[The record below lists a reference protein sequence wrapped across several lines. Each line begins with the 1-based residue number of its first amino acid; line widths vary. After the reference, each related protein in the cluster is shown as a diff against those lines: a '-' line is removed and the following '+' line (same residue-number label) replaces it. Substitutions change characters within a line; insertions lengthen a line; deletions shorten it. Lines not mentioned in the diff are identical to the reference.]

1 MKPNKFKYAILS
13 CWIVLIVCMIVKLLG
28 FNIFE
33 PKTDNQTFIRF
44 CEYLDTH
51 NYLKYIV
58 YCAISL
64 VLNSLSILA
73 ILGQKFYTK
82 IQFALF
88 VPLIIAMSL
97 VGWYSQIANLIL
109 GVILYSLP
117 IIWLKKRWY
126 RVLIGVGFIL
136 LFQAISIVTKNIG
149 YWYLNNEY
157 SLVTIILQ
165 LDSVLMTFMYYLYSN
180 HYTRKEIS

>member
-1 MKPNKFKYAILS
+1 MKANKFKYIILS
-13 CWIVLIVCMIVKLLG
+13 CWLVLIVCLIIKLLG

-33 PKTDNQTFIRF
+33 PSTNNQTFISF

-51 NYLKYIV
+51 NYLKYTV
-58 YCAISL
+58 YCIISL

-82 IQFALF
+82 IQFVIF
-88 VPLIIAMSL
+88 IPLIITMSL
-97 VGWYSQIANLIL
+97 VSWYSPIINLIL
-109 GVILYSLP
+109 GVILYLLP
-117 IIWLKKRWY
+117 IVWLKKRWY
-126 RVLIGVGFIL
+126 RVLIGIGFIL

-149 YWYLNNEY
+149 YWYLNDEY

-165 LDSVLMTFMYYLYSN
+165 LDSVLMTFIYYLYSN
-180 HYTRKEIS
+180 YYIRKGT